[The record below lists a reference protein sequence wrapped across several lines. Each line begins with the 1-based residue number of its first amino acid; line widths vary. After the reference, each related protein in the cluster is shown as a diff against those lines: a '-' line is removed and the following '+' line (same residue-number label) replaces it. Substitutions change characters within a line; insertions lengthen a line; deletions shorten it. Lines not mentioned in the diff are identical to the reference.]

1 MQVTEIGQVP
11 CYWHQGCLITHPL
24 LTMGAVTLPGISA
37 KPSAGGAFIHALT
50 LRSPQPIMDAR
61 CWIPTSLSWPLRLT
75 KGHIPLS
82 PGAPHSRYSAQ
93 QHTRPLQTSFPSV
106 THFSASLLVFSGLLN
121 TSLALASSLWG
132 LYLGEPKLRHI

>member
-75 KGHIPLS
+75 KGHIPLC
-82 PGAPHSRYSAQ
+82 
-93 QHTRPLQTSFPSV
+93 LQELPIAGTV
-106 THFSASLLVFSGLLN
+106 LN
-121 TSLALASSLWG
+121 STLG
-132 LYLGEPKLRHI
+132 LYKPPSLP